1 MVQEDNQLVTFSGG
15 VMSLFYVLKDPGR
28 EGMVATPDFGVPVED
43 EVLREVSGVRNGA
56 LHLVH
61 PRWEQVPCVSP
72 VF

>member
-15 VMSLFYVLKDPGR
+15 VMSLYYVLKDPGR
-28 EGMVATPDFGVPVED
+28 EGMVATPDFGVSVED
-43 EVLREVSGVRNGA
+43 EMLRA
-56 LHLVH
+56 LRLVH